1 VRVAGAQPR
10 AGGEAGFTLIEL
22 LVAMAAALIVV
33 IGPTLFIVTSIHQQ
47 NSISSRAVAARQ
59 AETGL
64 ERMVRDLREAMT
76 QDASGNAL
84 SVTVSNPTTTTTAIS
99 FNIPTPGSATT
110 PQPLVWTCP
119 SSGATSA
126 ASCTRKLGSTGSAK
140 PVITG
145 VNSATFSAVSSS
157 GGSLTLPATNPGY
170 VNISLSV
177 RATSQLDTTQTHAA
191 TGDANPILVQTGVD
205 LRNLS

>member
-10 AGGEAGFTLIEL
+10 AGGEAGYTLIEL

-33 IGPTLFIVTSIHQQ
+33 IGPMLFILTSIHQQ
-47 NSISSRAVAARQ
+47 NAISSRAVAARQ

-64 ERMVRDLREAMT
+64 EQMVRDLREAMT

-99 FNIPTPGSATT
+99 FDIPTLGSPTT
-110 PQPLVWTCP
+110 PRPIVWTCP
-119 SSGATSA
+119 SSGATSV
-126 ASCTRKLGSTGSAK
+126 ASCTRKLGASGASK
-140 PVITG
+140 PAITG
-145 VNSATFSAVSSS
+145 VNSATFSPIAAPD
-157 GGSLTLPATNPGY
+157 GSPVYL
-170 VNISLSV
+170 NISLSV